1 MSLREHFK
9 RQVGTT
15 PALYRL
21 GFRRPTKA
29 QYDGHASVHK

>member
-21 GFRRPTKA
+21 AFRRPGKA
-29 QYDGHASVHK
+29 